1 MAATGV
7 FRDQVQYTIGTKSL
21 NDPKQLYDLLQ
32 RRWKSQG
39 AETPVVID
47 PDPRVRWKY
56 VVNAYSQAVRA
67 KFKNIGFVP
76 SG

>member
-1 MAATGV
+1 MAPMGV
-7 FRDQVQYTIGTKSL
+7 LKDQVQYTIGTKSL
-21 NDPKQLYDLLQ
+21 NDPKDLFDLLQ
-32 RRWKSQG
+32 RHWESKG

-47 PDPRVRWKY
+47 PDPGVRWKY
-56 VVNAYSQAVRA
+56 VVDAYNQAVHA